1 MGWRR
6 KEILLATGGR
16 LLRDGKSDRFG
27 EVVTDSSKVK
37 RGSVF
42 VALKGERLDGHR
54 FVRDAVRR
62 GLCSCSSQS
71 SSVSVWR
78 RNSGQGARYF
88 KSARRFGS
96 LSTRDNCAES
106 VSHYRIQRQNYH
118 QGDGC
123 GDSRRS
129 IFG

>member
-6 KEILLATGGR
+6 KEILWATGGR

-42 VALKGERLDGHR
+42 VALKGQRLDGHR

-62 GLCSCSSQS
+62 GAGCVLVHRHLHLSAYGAATAVKVRDKIGRASC
-71 SSVSVWR
+71 R
-78 RNSGQGARYF
+78 ENGRAR
-88 KSARRFGS
+88 
-96 LSTRDNCAES
+96 
-106 VSHYRIQRQNYH
+106 
-118 QGDGC
+118 
-123 GDSRRS
+123 
-129 IFG
+129 

>member
-6 KEILLATGGR
+6 KEILLATGGK

-62 GLCSCSSQS
+62 GAGCVLVHRNLHRSAYGAATAVKVRDTLRALGEIGRASCRER
-71 SSVSVWR
+71 V
-78 RNSGQGARYF
+78 
-88 KSARRFGS
+88 
-96 LSTRDNCAES
+96 
-106 VSHYRIQRQNYH
+106 
-118 QGDGC
+118 
-123 GDSRRS
+123 
-129 IFG
+129 